1 MIRDDASQGGGVV
14 RLFHREKE
22 CYVSAEG
29 SFAESG
35 VVVEDGKIISCTTM
49 PFNKLHSCSSAL
61 SKASL

>member
-35 VVVEDGKIISCTTM
+35 VVVEDGKIIS
-49 PFNKLHSCSSAL
+49 LHYHAF
-61 SKASL
+61 